1 MTRRDVVMFALSLR
15 MQPCP
20 PASSLV
26 SQLLTCYV
34 ARQAVSVLSTVLVTS
49 PPTWHLS
56 DDCTHIS
63 FNKKL
68 LRREN
73 TVVQANKLTKFGF
86 G

>member
-1 MTRRDVVMFALSLR
+1 M
-15 MQPCP
+15 
-20 PASSLV
+20 SSRLV
-26 SQLLTCYV
+26 SGEPTVNVLCG
-34 ARQAVSVLSTVLVTS
+34 RQAVSVLSTVLVTS